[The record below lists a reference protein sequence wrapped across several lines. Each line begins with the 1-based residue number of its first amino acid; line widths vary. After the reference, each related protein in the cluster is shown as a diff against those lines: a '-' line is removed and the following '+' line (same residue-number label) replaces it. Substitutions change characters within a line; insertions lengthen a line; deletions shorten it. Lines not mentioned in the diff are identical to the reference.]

1 MLTLVI
7 GGAASGKSA
16 YAEQLACS
24 LAGERLYL
32 ATMLPSDAES
42 FSRIEKHRR
51 RRAALGFRTV
61 ERGMDLAG
69 LEIPE
74 GMNVLLEDLS
84 NLLANEMFLPNGG
97 GLGAVQ
103 HGLDCMVAQC
113 AHLTVVSN
121 EIFSGGADYE
131 GETLLYMKNLACLNR
146 ELAERADAAVEVVSG
161 LRNVLKG
168 KLP

>member
-1 MLTLVI
+1 
-7 GGAASGKSA
+7 
-16 YAEQLACS
+16 
-24 LAGERLYL
+24 
-32 ATMLPSDAES
+32 
-42 FSRIEKHRR
+42 
-51 RRAALGFRTV
+51 
-61 ERGMDLAG
+61 
-69 LEIPE
+69 
-74 GMNVLLEDLS
+74 
-84 NLLANEMFLPNGG
+84 
-97 GLGAVQ
+97 
-103 HGLDCMVAQC
+103 MVAQC